1 MLAEMEECSILML
14 TYGVCEEKW
23 GLSKSRTEEYLE
35 LLKENDYLNCCHTA
49 GKVIIV
55 TAPGLTFDLNAEEPA
70 EYSAVILM
78 SDQDSIEDFNDI
90 SFY

>member
-55 TAPGLTFDLNAEEPA
+55 TAPGFTFDLNAEEPA
-70 EYSAVILM
+70 EYSEFLYPEPPFRTEKGTGRP
-78 SDQDSIEDFNDI
+78 DR
-90 SFY
+90 